1 MEPNGI
7 SQTSGVSKALLAPN
21 PCRAGDSLSWG
32 EETDWALYSITGE
45 LLSRGSGLFFS
56 WNDPG
61 LYVIQTSQG
70 LSQRLVITK

>member
-1 MEPNGI
+1 
-7 SQTSGVSKALLAPN
+7 
-21 PCRAGDSLSWG
+21 
-32 EETDWALYSITGE
+32 LYSITGE